1 MVKNV
6 SKFRKQKTKILVIE
20 RTQYSELK
28 LLFSDDLK
36 LKKHQLNLE
45 DFFNCCSSLTGRLPK
60 FIVFMI
66 NKRCGSGIAL

>member
-20 RTQYSELK
+20 RTQYSGLK

-45 DFFNCCSSLTGRLPK
+45 DFL
-60 FIVFMI
+60 IV
-66 NKRCGSGIAL
+66 AVL